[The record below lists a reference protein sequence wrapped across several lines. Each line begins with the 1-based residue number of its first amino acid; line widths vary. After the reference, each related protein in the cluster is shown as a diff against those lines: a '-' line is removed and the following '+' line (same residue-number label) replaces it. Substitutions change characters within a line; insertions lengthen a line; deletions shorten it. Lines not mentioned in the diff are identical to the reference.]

1 MRWVDGITDSMD
13 MSLSKLRSHQ
23 QCSGVPFFSTPSPAF
38 IVCRFFFFLVLSLAL
53 FKEEIKECLSPKTL
67 MAEGDVSS
75 LNRYDPRGGGSER
88 LR

>member
-23 QCSGVPFFSTPSPAF
+23 QCSGVLFFSTPSPAF
-38 IVCRFFFFLVLSLAL
+38 IVCRFFFLVLSLAL
-53 FKEEIKECLSPKTL
+53 FKQEIKECLSPKTL

-75 LNRYDPRGGGSER
+75 LNRYDPRGGGSEC
-88 LR
+88 LQ

>member
-1 MRWVDGITDSMD
+1 MGFPFSPHPLQHSLFVD
-13 MSLSKLRSHQ
+13 
-23 QCSGVPFFSTPSPAF
+23 
-38 IVCRFFFFLVLSLAL
+38 FFFLVLSLAL